1 MNPISRHFNPR
12 NAQLCLTFAVSF
24 TPQYGDS
31 FIEVPSFLASLTL
44 RRFGCP

>member
-31 FIEVPSFLASLTL
+31 FIEVVLGFLVLM
-44 RRFGCP
+44 GV